1 MHKPSTTVYTPQ
13 SSVANPRAMLSKMF
27 RDLLASRDLGWRL
40 AVRDI
45 QAQYRQAYLGIIW
58 AFIAPLSTTVV
69 WLFLSETG
77 IVRVGETNLPYPVYV
92 ITGTILWS
100 IMIEAMNAPL
110 QQTNAARDL
119 LAKLNFPRESIL
131 LSGIYQ
137 VLFNSGIK
145 LLILLAA
152 LLVLGV
158 TPGWGL
164 LLFPLGI
171 LSLVLVGTVIGL
183 LITPVGML
191 YTDIGR
197 ALPLVM
203 NFVMYLTPVVF
214 PMPKEGWVATLFQ
227 INPMT
232 PIILTS
238 RDWLTGF
245 SPEYLTYFIAVNAV
259 AAILLLLAWGAYR
272 LAMPILI
279 ERMSS

>member
-13 SSVANPRAMLSKMF
+13 SSVANPRAMLSEMF
-27 RDLLASRDLGWRL
+27 RDLLSSRDLGWRL

-45 QAQYRQAYLGIIW
+45 QAQYRQAYLGVIW
-58 AFIAPLSTTVV
+58 AFIAPLSTTVT
-69 WLFLSETG
+69 WLFLSITG
-77 IVRVGETNLPYPVYV
+77 IVRVGETDLPYPIYI

-100 IMIEAMNAPL
+100 IMIDAMNAPM

-119 LAKLNFPRESIL
+119 LAKLNFPREGIL

-137 VLFNSGIK
+137 VLFNGGIK
-145 LLILLAA
+145 LLILIAA
-152 LLVLGV
+152 LLVAGV
-158 TPGWGL
+158 NPGWGL

-245 SPEYLTYFIAVNAV
+245 SPEHLMYFLAVNAV
-259 AAILLLLAWGAYR
+259 AAVLLLLTWGAYR

>member
-1 MHKPSTTVYTPQ
+1 MHKPSVTIYT
-13 SSVANPRAMLSKMF
+13 SHSLVTNPCVMLAQMF
-27 RDLLASRDLGWRL
+27 RDLARSRDLGWRL
-40 AVRDI
+40 ALRDI

-58 AFIAPLSTTVV
+58 AFIAPLSTTVT
-69 WLFLSETG
+69 WLFLNGTG
-77 IVRVGETNLPYPVYV
+77 IVSVGQTDLPYPVYI

-100 IMIEAMNAPL
+100 IMIDAMNAPL
-110 QQTNAARDL
+110 QQTNAARDM
-119 LAKLNFPRESIL
+119 LAKLNFPREGIL

-145 LLILLAA
+145 ILILISA
-152 LLVLGV
+152 LLLLGI
-158 TPGWGL
+158 TPSWSL

-171 LSLVLVGTVIGL
+171 FSLILVGTVIGL
-183 LITPVGML
+183 LITPIGML

-197 ALPLVM
+197 AIPLIM

-214 PMPKEGWVATLFQ
+214 PMPKEGWIATLFQ
-227 INPMT
+227 LNPMT

-245 SPEYLTYFIAVNAV
+245 TPDYLVYFLVVNAV
-259 AAILLLLAWGAYR
+259 ALFLLMLAWSAYR

>member
-1 MHKPSTTVYTPQ
+1 MHKPSTTIYTPH
-13 SSVANPRAMLSKMF
+13 SSVANPRAMLAQMF
-27 RDLLASRDLGWRL
+27 SDLLGSRDLGWRL
-40 AVRDI
+40 AIRDI
-45 QAQYRQAYLGIIW
+45 QAQYRQAYLGILW

-69 WLFLSETG
+69 WLFLSGTG

-100 IMIEAMNAPL
+100 ILIEAMQAPL

-152 LLVLGV
+152 LLVLGFN
-158 TPGWGL
+158 PGWGL

-183 LITPVGML
+183 LMTPVGML
-191 YTDIGR
+191 YTDVGR
-197 ALPLVM
+197 AVPLLM
-203 NFVMYLTPVVF
+203 NFIMYLTPVVF
-214 PMPKEGWVATLFQ
+214 PMPKDGWVATLFQ
-227 INPMT
+227 LNPLT
-232 PIILTS
+232 PLILTS

-245 SPEYLTYFIAVNAV
+245 SPEHLGYFMAVNAV
-259 AAILLLLAWGAYR
+259 AAILLLLAWSAYR

>member
-1 MHKPSTTVYTPQ
+1 MHKPSVTIYTPH
-13 SSVANPRAMLSKMF
+13 SSVANPRTMVIQMF
-27 RDLLASRDLGWRL
+27 RDLVRSRDLGWRL

-58 AFIAPLSTTVV
+58 AFIAPLSTTIT
-69 WLFLSETG
+69 WLFLNGTG
-77 IVRVGETNLPYPVYV
+77 IISVGETDLPYPVYI

-100 IMIEAMNAPL
+100 IMIDAMNAPL
-110 QQTNAARDL
+110 QQTNAARDM
-119 LAKLNFPRESIL
+119 LAKLNFPREGIL
-131 LSGIYQ
+131 ISGLYQ

-145 LLILLAA
+145 LLILIFA
-152 LLVLGV
+152 LLVLGI
-158 TPGWGL
+158 TPGFGL

-183 LITPVGML
+183 LITPIGML

-197 ALPLVM
+197 AIPLFM

-214 PMPKEGWVATLFQ
+214 PMPKEGWVATLYQ
-227 INPMT
+227 INPLT

-245 SPEYLTYFIAVNAV
+245 SPDYLMYFMAVNAV
-259 AAILLLLAWGAYR
+259 AFILLVLAWSAYR